1 MIRCRPVLV
10 AFALFAVVGC
20 GPAKLNESRSLAL
33 DSGEAKAIDLP
44 AVSKAQNV
52 TVEFTSSAGEVTV
65 FLFSEADAKGGDGL
79 LLSDPKKALGQK
91 QGKEGSFTAE
101 VPANTPAR
109 VIVRKASAK
118 TEVNVKVT
126 NKQ

>member
-1 MIRCRPVLV
+1 MPYRP
-10 AFALFAVVGC
+10 ALFALALLVVVGC
-20 GPAKLNESRSLAL
+20 GPAKLNESRSLTL

-44 AVSKAQNV
+44 AVAKAQNV

-65 FLFSEADAKGGDGL
+65 YLFKESDAKGEDGM
-79 LLSDPKKALGQK
+79 LLSDAKKALGQK
-91 QGKEGSFTAE
+91 QGKEGSFTTE
-101 VPANTPAR
+101 VPENTPTR

-118 TEVNVKVT
+118 TEVTVKIT